1 MTEIIIFVPGASAR
15 LKLYFQKVTQ
25 KMKVWR
31 PTMNKCCETCDWYE
45 DYQGVCFNGD
55 SEYCADFTE
64 PEDCC
69 EEWKARMFDDEVS

>member
-1 MTEIIIFVPGASAR
+1 M
-15 LKLYFQKVTQ
+15 KLYFQKVTK

-55 SEYCADFTE
+55 SPYCADFTDS
-64 PEDCC
+64 EDCC
-69 EEWKARMFDDEVS
+69 AEWKARMFDDDCEI